1 MLVAQLLCRE
11 LTQENE
17 CLRTEHRILRSKL
30 PRRIPFTD
38 EERRALA
45 DAALVMSR
53 KLMRQVVSIIQP
65 NTVHVSLVGDNTYRV
80 SATGKVTVTMP
91 ENAKTEY
98 ADK

>member
-1 MLVAQLLCRE
+1 
-11 LTQENE
+11 
-17 CLRTEHRILRSKL
+17 
-30 PRRIPFTD
+30 
-38 EERRALA
+38 
-45 DAALVMSR
+45 
-53 KLMRQVVSIIQP
+53 MRQVVSIIQP